1 MAKCSITP
9 IYGGHENLDDIVSIL
24 GCQVQPFP
32 IKYLG
37 LPLSIKKNRKST
49 GAVRCRGSSKE
60 ASPLPWLPYGAE
72 RTTGVD
78 QVSTASCPYLR
89 DDG

>member
-9 IYGGHENLDDIVSIL
+9 IYGGDEYLEEIISIL

-37 LPLSIKKNRKST
+37 LPLRIKKIPN
-49 GAVRCRGSSKE
+49 A
-60 ASPLPWLPYGAE
+60 
-72 RTTGVD
+72 
-78 QVSTASCPYLR
+78 
-89 DDG
+89 